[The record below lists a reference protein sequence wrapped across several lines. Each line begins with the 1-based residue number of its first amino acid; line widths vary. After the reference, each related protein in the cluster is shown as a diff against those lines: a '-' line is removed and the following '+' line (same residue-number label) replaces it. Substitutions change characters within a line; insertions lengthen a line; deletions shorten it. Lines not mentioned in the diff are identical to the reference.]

1 MKESAQA
8 PVVTFSAIPESTDS
22 EFELVMYSDIDALLT
37 FNGKN
42 NGKHGKSDSFK
53 VNSNGEYSYSAVTA
67 DGRETSGV
75 LPVGCFTGDGVA
87 LPSDSGRDS
96 VWTGTGVESEGT
108 DDEALGTGG
117 QVSDEGAGSADTAD
131 TQGSA
136 DTQEKL
142 YQTGIEDNIPAISGV
157 LGLGGIGF
165 LLAGLKRGRKGG
177 NNED

>member
-1 MKESAQA
+1 M
-8 PVVTFSAIPESTDS
+8 
-22 EFELVMYSDIDALLT
+22 
-37 FNGKN
+37 
-42 NGKHGKSDSFK
+42 
-53 VNSNGEYSYSAVTA
+53 TA

-75 LPVGCFTGDGVA
+75 LSVGCFTGDGVA

-117 QVSDEGAGSADTAD
+117 QVSDEGAGSADT
-131 TQGSA
+131 
-136 DTQEKL
+136 QEKL

>member
-1 MKESAQA
+1 
-8 PVVTFSAIPESTDS
+8 
-22 EFELVMYSDIDALLT
+22 MY
-37 FNGKN
+37 K
-42 NGKHGKSDSFK
+42 
-53 VNSNGEYSYSAVTA
+53 
-67 DGRETSGV
+67 RQ
-75 LPVGCFTGDGVA
+75 
-87 LPSDSGRDS
+87 RDS

-117 QVSDEGAGSADTAD
+117 QVSDEGA
-131 TQGSA
+131 GSA

>member
-1 MKESAQA
+1 M
-8 PVVTFSAIPESTDS
+8 
-22 EFELVMYSDIDALLT
+22 
-37 FNGKN
+37 
-42 NGKHGKSDSFK
+42 
-53 VNSNGEYSYSAVTA
+53 
-67 DGRETSGV
+67 
-75 LPVGCFTGDGVA
+75 GDGVA

-117 QVSDEGAGSADTAD
+117 QVSDEGAGSEDTAD